1 MGKEHEL
8 SKLVDVQLDGQV
20 VMGDGLLRLLEA
32 GRDDLA
38 DVGVR
43 DISVGTFSLSRSGGG
58 GRLLLSL
65 GSRLGLLA
73 RGEVLFHIGD
83 NDAPVRTGALKHIQG
98 HSLLS
103 SQVLGS
109 RAGKDA
115 TSLGGLLWH
124 LLLGGLLRLFLLG
137 SLLGLLSR
145 LCLLGLLLW
154 GSRGGSGTVSSVVLK
169 LGDVSLLLCQDG
181 DELGKKKGLVSKTK
195 KSRKEDSKRK
205 EKKGYSVH
213 SNVLCA

>member
-115 TSLGGLLWH
+115 TSLGSLLWH
-124 LLLGGLLRLFLLG
+124 LLLGGLLGLFLLG
-137 SLLGLLSR
+137 GLLGLLSNR
-145 LCLLGLLLW
+145 LRLLGLLLW
-154 GSRGGSGTVSSVVLK
+154 GSGGGSSCTVSSVVLE
-169 LGDVSLLLCQDG
+169 LGNIRLLLSQNG
-181 DELGKKKGLVSKTK
+181 DELGWKKGCFSKNQEK
-195 KSRKEDSKRK
+195 AEKEDSK
-205 EKKGYSVH
+205 EKGYSVH